1 MLQKN
6 NSRNNNPI
14 SEAVDWAIKMTINI
28 KPHDSNYF
36 SVQFPCGF
44 NQAIL
49 DSVRKVPQ
57 RKWLNEEK
65 LWLIPDN
72 QQSIEVLLQNLYETG
87 LYNVEEIPQ
96 TSSYEKISQSVQT
109 TDISKM
115 KDLLK
120 AKHYSQRTIECY
132 ERWIKDF
139 LEKYPED
146 KISAGQKEINE
157 YLTKLAVRGKV
168 SASTQNQALAALLF
182 YFRFVKCEDPNDLE
196 SVIRAKKKPRIP
208 VVFSRQEV
216 RDIISYM
223 SGSKQLAA
231 KLMYGTG
238 MRLNELLNLRILDLD
253 FDRGEIIVRYGKGFK
268 DRHVMLPQ
276 SLVPELKQHIQKV
289 KRIHEQDL
297 RDGWGSVP
305 LPGGLA
311 QKYPDAGKEFKW
323 QWLFPQKNR
332 WKNIQTGQEGRWHLD
347 ETLLQRAVK
356 QAILQAGINK
366 NASCHSFRHSFATHL
381 LENGYDIRTVQ
392 ELLGHNDVKTTQIY
406 THVLNKGANGVV
418 SPLDR
423 M

>member
-1 MLQKN
+1 MN
-6 NSRNNNPI
+6 I
-14 SEAVDWAIKMTINI
+14 YI
-28 KPHDSNYF
+28 KPHNDNYF
-36 SVQFPCGF
+36 SVQFPSGF

>member
-1 MLQKN
+1 MN
-6 NSRNNNPI
+6 I
-14 SEAVDWAIKMTINI
+14 YI
-28 KPHDSNYF
+28 KPHNDNYF
-36 SVQFPCGF
+36 SVQFPSGF

-253 FDRGEIIVRYGKGFK
+253 FDRREIIVRYGKGFK